1 MQEEAVEGGAD
12 GARDRGGEE
21 VGLSLVQDVVGVEL
35 RERLEWLKRKKR
47 VENGQSPVVDI
58 VVASIHR

>member
-1 MQEEAVEGGAD
+1 MQEEVVEGGGD

-35 RERLEWLKRKKR
+35 RQRLEWLKRKKR
-47 VENGQSPVVDI
+47 VENGQSPVVNF
-58 VVASIHR
+58 VVSLIKR